1 LRRRASLTW
10 VFSIEK
16 AQLQV
21 KPADLG
27 VTAPSRWP
35 KVQPAMNA
43 STGASIHHMTAVHI
57 RNVPEE
63 TVARLKQRAA
73 ARGHSLEAELR
84 IVLDEAAL
92 APLAR
97 RRRKI
102 NWPTYR
108 SGVVEPFDRADFYP
122 DEDADD

>member
-1 LRRRASLTW
+1 MA
-10 VFSIEK
+10 EG
-16 AQLQV
+16 A
-21 KPADLG
+21 AG
-27 VTAPSRWP
+27 PS
-35 KVQPAMNA
+35 A
-43 STGASIHHMTAVHI
+43 STGASIHLMTAVHI

-73 ARGHSLEAELR
+73 VRGHSLEAELR

-108 SGVVEPFDRADFYP
+108 SGVAEPFDRADFYP